1 MTSSF
6 DALKKKR
13 SSSFDKLNKQLTDMN
28 SGGYSNPDENKFW
41 QPTVDSAGNGFAIIR
56 FLPETEGDDV
66 PFVRLWNHGF
76 QGPTGQWYI
85 ENCLSTIG
93 KDDPVNE
100 YNNKL
105 WNSTTDDNSEERQQ
119 VRKQKRKLQYIS
131 NIYIVKDSSNPEND
145 GKVFMYKYGKK
156 IFDKLNDIMN
166 PQFEDEKPVNP
177 FDLWEGANFRL
188 KIRKVDGYRNY
199 DKSEFDEPSPLLDDD
214 SAMEAIWKQQYSLSE
229 IVDEKNF
236 KSYDELKAKMHRV
249 LGLSEGSSSSNYGTT
264 AEEDDADQ
272 ELDMSSIGK
281 EEPQSEMKSDKQS
294 SVSGSDDDD
303 DDLEFFKNLANN

>member
-6 DALKKKR
+6 GALKKK
-13 SSSFDKLNKQLTDMN
+13 SSTSFEKLNKQLTEMN

-131 NIYIVKDSSNPEND
+131 NIYVVKDSSNPEND

-199 DKSEFDEPSPLLDDD
+199 DKSEFDDPSALFDDD
-214 SAMEAIWKQQYSLSE
+214 AEMEAVWKQQYSLAE
-229 IVDEKNF
+229 IIDEKNF
-236 KSYDELKAKMHRV
+236 KPYGELKAKMQRV
-249 LGLSEGSSSSNYGTT
+249 LGLSEGSSGSNYNTT
-264 AEEDDADQ
+264 AEEDEVDQ

-281 EEPQSEMKSDKQS
+281 EEAQTEMKSADQS
-294 SVSGSDDDD
+294 STAASDDD
-303 DDLEFFKNLANN
+303 DDLEFFKNLANT